1 METVP
6 DTALPEGGN
15 HTTNSSSSR
24 FADFVADITGSAPA
38 TLAGFDAAGPA
49 AELDSGV
56 ERAPEAPVAEE
67 SALLAEPA
75 ASAND
80 AKVRI

>member
-1 METVP
+1 MP

-15 HTTNSSSSR
+15 HTTNNSSAR
-24 FADFVADITGSAPA
+24 LADFVGVTTGSAPA
-38 TLAGFDAAGPA
+38 TLAGVDAAGPA
-49 AELDSGV
+49 AELGSGV
-56 ERAPEAPVAEE
+56 EGAPEAPVAEE

-80 AKVRI
+80 AKVRR